1 MAEHRQLCPK
11 LLSLLKVWLK
21 LGGEEKERI
30 EEAPSGDRTHDRTLT
45 KRMLYQLSY
54 RGCTIHW
61 LVLQSAVEKLVGMP
75 ASGLKQTSPRKVR
88 RTRKALCLQ
97 EGWRRNGF
105 RLLRRRAKS
114 KNPATRNRTR
124 DHLIAAALYSQML
137 YQLSYSRRCTH
148 ITTCFLHPSSGV

>member
-1 MAEHRQLCPK
+1 M
-11 LLSLLKVWLK
+11 
-21 LGGEEKERI
+21 

-137 YQLSYSRRCTH
+137 YQLSYNRSVGKGTCSRSFEDALRMC
-148 ITTCFLHPSSGV
+148 PSSVPAPQIWNFAKKASRLRPTS

>member
-54 RGCTIHW
+54 RGNVKHAYPNGI
-61 LVLQSAVEKLVGMP
+61 QS
-75 ASGLKQTSPRKVR
+75 
-88 RTRKALCLQ
+88 
-97 EGWRRNGF
+97 
-105 RLLRRRAKS
+105 
-114 KNPATRNRTR
+114 
-124 DHLIAAALYSQML
+124 I
-137 YQLSYSRRCTH
+137 
-148 ITTCFLHPSSGV
+148 IPSSRMS